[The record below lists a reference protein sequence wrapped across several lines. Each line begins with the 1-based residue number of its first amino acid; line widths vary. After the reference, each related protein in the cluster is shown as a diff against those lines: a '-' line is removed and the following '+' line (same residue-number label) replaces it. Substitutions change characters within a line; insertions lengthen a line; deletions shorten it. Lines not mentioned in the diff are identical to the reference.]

1 MLLIALLVFFGG
13 LFIGSFLNVIADRLQ
28 RHESFLLGR
37 SHCDH
42 CKKELSWYELIPVVS
57 YLLQQ
62 GKCRHCHHHLSRF
75 YPLSELI
82 AGLMLSLVTLS
93 FISQPLE
100 VLFLLLFISCCLLI
114 IVFSDLKYEIIP
126 FPVVAVVTIASLILL
141 VITSPTLLPLAI
153 LSGFG
158 VAFFFFA
165 IFFLTKGRGMGFGDV
180 IYAFC
185 MGVLLGFPKIILGI
199 YIAFI
204 TGAIVALGLVLL
216 KKKKLHGG
224 TIPFGPFLVLGTF
237 TMIMWGDKLMNVALK
252 LLLGRP

>member
-1 MLLIALLVFFGG
+1 MLLIPLLVFFAG

-28 RHESFLLGR
+28 KHESFLFGR

-42 CKKELSWYELIPVVS
+42 CKKELSWYELFPLIS
-57 YLLQQ
+57 YLIQQ
-62 GKCRHCHHHLSRF
+62 GKCRHCRHHLSAF

-82 AGLMLSLVTLS
+82 TGFILSTVVLR
-93 FISQPLE
+93 FITQPFE
-100 VLFLLLFISCCLLI
+100 VLLLLLLISSCLLI
-114 IVFSDLKYEIIP
+114 IVFSDIKYEIIP
-126 FPVVAVVTIASLILL
+126 FPVVAVVTIASLIFL
-141 VITSPTLLPLAI
+141 VITSPTLLPIAI
-153 LSGFG
+153 LSGLG

-180 IYAFC
+180 IYAFS
-185 MGVLLGFPKIILGI
+185 MGLLLGFPKIILGI

-216 KKKKLHGG
+216 RKKKLHGG

-237 TMIMWGDKLMNVALK
+237 TMIIWGDRLMTIALR